1 MGTHPIFESDFDCL
15 TEGMTSTETQLGPN
29 RQHVAESMDIRARKE
44 VMKNMYSPQ
53 KRATEVVSITVAT
66 GLILLDL
73 IFYFGFFKIN
83 GLLTWITVATSLF
96 LGILAADFFSGFV
109 HWAADTWFTVDLPI
123 FGPSII
129 RSFREH
135 HIDPMAILNHD
146 FIETNADT
154 FMLTIP
160 FTLVNCYSFLT
171 GAKVQDDL
179 FFDTFLLSLCVF
191 VSLTNEFH
199 KISHDYR
206 GHYGKWVKP
215 LQSAWLILP
224 QSHHRIH
231 HIRPHSTYYCITTGW
246 LDRPLEAIDFWRR
259 LERLITQL
267 TGAVPRAD
275 DHKWTQLTQ
284 K

>member
-29 RQHVAESMDIRARKE
+29 RQHVAESMNIRARKE

-96 LGILAADFFSGFV
+96 LGILAA
-109 HWAADTWFTVDLPI
+109 DLPI

-267 TGAVPRAD
+267 A
-275 DHKWTQLTQ
+275 
-284 K
+284 